1 MIVRIGKDSFPL
13 SNTLKDRVRREGYF
27 RNGSGYLLPEEQA
40 ILKTVGIDDR
50 LKGMLRPYLAEFFEK
65 LPQCQTD
72 TSLVLSK
79 ECQVPHHVVW
89 SAFFDSHTRSKNV
102 LLHNHKLFTPQMD
115 IDDAM
120 DTALIANMTA
130 KPDPDAD
137 VNTLFT
143 LLFEGKEI
151 SPRKPDSEKT
161 DGAVLNSLFTL
172 LLRNNA

>member
-13 SNTLKDRVRREGYF
+13 SNTLKDKVRRERYF
-27 RNGSGYLLPEEQA
+27 KDGSGELTAEEQA
-40 ILKTVGIDDR
+40 ILNAIHMDDR

-65 LPQCQTD
+65 LPQCQTES
-72 TSLVLSK
+72 SLALSK

-89 SAFFDSHTRSKNV
+89 SAFFDSHARAKNV

-115 IDDAM
+115 IEDAM

-130 KPDPDAD
+130 KVDPDAD
-137 VNTLFT
+137 INTLFT
-143 LLFEGKEI
+143 LMFEGKEI
-151 SPRKPDSEKT
+151 SPRKPDSERT